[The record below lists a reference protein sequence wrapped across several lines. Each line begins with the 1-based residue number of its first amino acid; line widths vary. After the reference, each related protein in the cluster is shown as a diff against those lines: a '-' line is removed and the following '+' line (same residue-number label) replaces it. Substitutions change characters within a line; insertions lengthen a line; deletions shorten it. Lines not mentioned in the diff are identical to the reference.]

1 VSPARATS
9 RPKAGAGSGPAR
21 LRGALAAAVTPLRD
35 HGLALDDDAI
45 APYVAFLADGG
56 VDGILALGTTGE
68 GVLLTVPERRR
79 ALRLFVEAARGRLPV
94 IAHCGAQTTEHTVI
108 LAADA
113 AERGAAAVAVIAPP
127 YYALGEREQLAHFEA
142 AALACAP
149 LPFYVYEFAAR
160 SGYAVAP
167 ETVARLHE
175 RAPNLAGLKV
185 SDTPA
190 AAVLPYLAEGLDVFV
205 GSEALLPEVPGA
217 VGTVSGL
224 GAVAPEIVAG
234 VVREWLDG
242 TAGGGAAVTATA
254 RAGELRALLG
264 GRFPAHAKVMLGLRG
279 LPVRPDVRA
288 PLLPLDD
295 SERAAVAAALEGIL
309 A

>member
-1 VSPARATS
+1 MSPSAS
-9 RPKAGAGSGPAR
+9 PAR

-45 APYVAFLADGG
+45 GAYVAFLADGG

-68 GVLLTVPERRR
+68 GMLLTVPERRR
-79 ALRLFVEAARGRLPV
+79 ALRLFVEAAQGLPV

-149 LPFYVYEFAAR
+149 LPFYLYEFAAR

-167 ETVARLHE
+167 ETVARLRE
-175 RAPNLAGLKV
+175 RVPNLAGLKV

-190 AAVLPYLAEGLDVFV
+190 SAVLPYLADGLDVFV
-205 GSEALLPEVPGA
+205 GSEALLPAVPGA
-217 VGTVSGL
+217 AGTVSGL
-224 GAVAPEIVAG
+224 GAVAPELVAG
-234 VVREWLDG
+234 VVREWLGGKD
-242 TAGGGAAVTATA
+242 GGAAWTATA
-254 RAGELRALLG
+254 RAAELRALLG
-264 GRFPAHAKVMLGLRG
+264 GRFPARAKVMLGLRG
-279 LPVRPDVRA
+279 LSLRPDVRA
-288 PLLPLDD
+288 PLLPLDG
-295 SERAAVAAALEGIL
+295 SERAAVAAALERIL